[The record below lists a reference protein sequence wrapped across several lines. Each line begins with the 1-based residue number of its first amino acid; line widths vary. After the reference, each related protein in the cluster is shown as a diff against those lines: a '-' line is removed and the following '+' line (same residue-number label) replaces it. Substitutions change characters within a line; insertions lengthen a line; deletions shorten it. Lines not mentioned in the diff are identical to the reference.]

1 MSDAFMRN
9 MLKKRECTEYIL
21 QVIMDQ
27 ENLSVAAQTIQK
39 DYKNLYGRSAILDCV
54 VRDTQN
60 RRYDIEI
67 QQDNEGGS
75 PKRARYHSGLMDMHT
90 LKAGQNFEQLP
101 EGCVIFITRDDS
113 LGRGIQAYHID
124 RKIRETQDDFN
135 DGAHIIYINSKIQDD
150 TKLGRLM
157 HDLHCKNA
165 DEMYSEILAERM
177 RELKETEKGVE
188 HMCSE
193 MDKLYNEGVEAGK
206 KIGEKRGERRGERR
220 GEKRGERRGRMK
232 AKREMALSMAAMGMP
247 AELIAQAA
255 KESLSAVQQWI
266 AEGMAV
272 SKTK

>member
-1 MSDAFMRN
+1 MRN

-21 QVIMDQ
+21 QVVMDQ

-193 MDKLYNEGVEAGK
+193 MDKLYNEGVDAGK